1 MELLGIFVNVLAPVF
16 ALAALGYFAGPRLK
30 LEART
35 LTRLAYFVLIPA
47 FTFDVLSTARIEPQ
61 LALRMTVYAALTH
74 LACAA
79 LGFGVA
85 RLLGRPAPM
94 VAAYTMSAVFGNVGN
109 FGLPIIQ
116 FRFPDEAAA
125 LEISTVY
132 FLAISTLAFMVSV
145 AAVNWEK
152 NGGWRAAL
160 AVVQTPALLAVPPA
174 LLVNALG
181 LALPPIL
188 TRPLELLAAAMIPTM
203 LIALGVQLTG
213 AGLPRFNAD
222 VWLASAVRLLGG
234 PALAALLALPFG
246 LSGLERSIGII
257 QAAMPTA
264 VLASIIALENDTLP
278 SFVITTVLVSTLA
291 SLATLT
297 LVLAL
302 V

>member
-47 FTFDVLSTARIEPQ
+47 FTFDALSTARIEPQ

-234 PALAALLALPFG
+234 PALAALLAIPFG

-278 SFVITTVLVSTLA
+278 SFVIATVLVSTLA

>member
-47 FTFDVLSTARIEPQ
+47 FTFDALSTARIEPQ

>member
-1 MELLGIFVNVLAPVF
+1 
-16 ALAALGYFAGPRLK
+16 
-30 LEART
+30 
-35 LTRLAYFVLIPA
+35 
-47 FTFDVLSTARIEPQ
+47 
-61 LALRMTVYAALTH
+61 
-74 LACAA
+74 
-79 LGFGVA
+79 
-85 RLLGRPAPM
+85 M

-234 PALAALLALPFG
+234 PALAALLAIPFG

-278 SFVITTVLVSTLA
+278 SFVIATVLVSTLA

>member
-47 FTFDVLSTARIEPQ
+47 FTFDALSTARIEPQ

-116 FRFPDEAAA
+116 FRFPDEAAT

-181 LALPPIL
+181 LALPPVL
-188 TRPLELLAAAMIPTM
+188 TRPLELLAAAMIATL
-203 LIALGVQLTG
+203 LIALGVQLAS